1 MNLNAVNT
9 PLASYDRNINN
20 NQNNNIKERL
30 SIKEPTDNSVYKID
44 STLPIEYQNI
54 FISSY
59 IPKNV
64 VSANLYCNKEIIAD
78 LDDLKKEYIRWNL
91 KHGDYSFYIEA
102 KTDEGKIIK
111 SSTVKIYVQ

>member
-1 MNLNAVNT
+1 M
-9 PLASYDRNINN
+9 NINN
-20 NQNNNIKERL
+20 NVNNIKERL

-44 STLPIEYQNI
+44 STLPMEYQNI

-64 VSANLYCNKEIIAD
+64 VSASLYCNNEIIANI
-78 LDDLKKEYIRWNL
+78 DDLKKEYIKWNL
-91 KHGDYSFYIEA
+91 KQGDYTFYIEA
-102 KTDEGKIIK
+102 KTEEGEIIK